1 MNMKP
6 IIPFEPV
13 ASDRTP
19 TGSDWIFQI
28 KWDGVR
34 ILTYYDVQDVQLF
47 NRKLN
52 ERTKIFPE
60 LLDVKSYT
68 NADSL
73 IVDGEVIALDQNGQP
88 SFHEVMRRDGIRRAD
103 RVSHIQK
110 EVPIFYMIFD
120 ILYLNGQWQ
129 TDKPLADRMELL
141 RETIKPNPT
150 IQLVSSERDG
160 TTLFEVAKQ
169 HNLEGIVCKNLQSKY
184 TINGKNANWQKVKNY
199 QDTIAVIAGVTYRN
213 NIVNSLVL
221 GLYDEHQQLQ
231 FIGHAGTGKLTRQ
244 DWITFT
250 KAIETL
256 ITDQRPFSK
265 NPPRIKD
272 IQWLEPVLT
281 VKVQYMEWPK
291 GHSLRQPSI
300 QAFVNQ
306 DPKSCTI
313 LE

>member
-1 MNMKP
+1 M
-6 IIPFEPV
+6 
-13 ASDRTP
+13 
-19 TGSDWIFQI
+19 
-28 KWDGVR
+28 
-34 ILTYYDVQDVQLF
+34 
-47 NRKLN
+47 
-52 ERTKIFPE
+52 
-60 LLDVKSYT
+60 
-68 NADSL
+68 
-73 IVDGEVIALDQNGQP
+73 
-88 SFHEVMRRDGIRRAD
+88 
-103 RVSHIQK
+103 
-110 EVPIFYMIFD
+110 
-120 ILYLNGQWQ
+120 
-129 TDKPLADRMELL
+129 TDKPLADRIELL

-150 IQLVSSERDG
+150 IQLVSSENDG
-160 TTLFEVAKQ
+160 TALFEVAKQ

-184 TINGKNANWQKVKNY
+184 TINGKNADWQKVKNY

-221 GLYDEHQQLQ
+221 GLYDEQQQLQ
-231 FIGHAGTGKLTRQ
+231 FIGHAGTGKLTRN

-250 KAIETL
+250 KVIEQLKTE
-256 ITDQRPFSK
+256 QKPFPKS
-265 NPPRIKD
+265 PPRIKD